1 MATVY
6 ASKIDGWLA
15 AVLVLSMAISAWASV
30 QVIVAG
36 SAVAWWIVL
45 LTAGAGVGLPLWIL
59 SSTNYT
65 ISPTHLRIKSG
76 PFRWQIPIVDI
87 TGITPTSNPLSS
99 PALSLDRLRID
110 YGRGASV
117 MISPRNKEQFIRDI
131 ETLRGQRWPQP

>member
-36 SAVAWWIVL
+36 SAVAWWIVS

-65 ISPTHLRIKSG
+65 IAPTHLRIKSA
-76 PFRWQIPIVDI
+76 PVPVA
-87 TGITPTSNPLSS
+87 NPH
-99 PALSLDRLRID
+99 
-110 YGRGASV
+110 RGHYRHHPHLESA
-117 MISPRNKEQFIRDI
+117 F
-131 ETLRGQRWPQP
+131 QPGAVT